1 MHLHTP
7 NGRAQTILQSVDE
20 GLSHAEMPIAIFND
34 PDLHR
39 LELERVFSRSW
50 TYIGHVSEIPAR
62 GDYVVRYIAE
72 DPFIFV
78 RDEDGKIRLFWN
90 SCRHKGTEICRVDR
104 GNASHFRCPYH
115 GWTYK
120 NTGQLVGIPAFK
132 QAYAGLDR
140 SAFPLHSVP
149 RLEEIYGFVF
159 ANLDAEAPSLRDS
172 LGEATWYL
180 DFFHGLGDMEVIG
193 DPHRWVVDANWK
205 IAAENFAGDEH
216 HLLFLHRSGWKV
228 GALQV
233 SIEELSS
240 GYHVHLGNGHTIDF
254 CVLPNAAELGVEYF
268 GYPDHIV
275 RQFRTS
281 HLSDQQLELAK
292 NSVIQLG
299 LIYPNFAHLHLAL
312 TPDAA
317 NIPPIPVKTVRVF
330 QPKGPDRM
338 EIWSWCLVW
347 KEMPEDF
354 KELSHRVLT
363 ATFSPSGI
371 FEQDDVIP
379 WNSITRAAGSTFAR
393 LKKPMLS
400 YRQGFN
406 GTGTSRMVTD
416 WVGPGECY
424 SPRFEEGNQRDF
436 YGRWLRD
443 MRRPVQEGSQI

>member
-1 MHLHTP
+1 MVA
-7 NGRAQTILQSVDE
+7 NGTERVGPSASRILRAAEEALPR
-20 GLSHAEMPIAIFND
+20 GEMPIAIFND
-34 PDLHR
+34 PELHR
-39 LELERVFSRSW
+39 LELERVFARNW
-50 TYIGHVSEIPAR
+50 AFVGHVSEIPAR
-62 GDYVVRYIAE
+62 GDYVVRHIGE
-72 DPFIFV
+72 DPFIFI
-78 RDEDGKIRLFWN
+78 RDEQGQMRVLWN
-90 SCRHKGTEICRVDR
+90 SCRHKGTQICRVDR

-132 QAYAGLDR
+132 EAYEGLDR
-140 SAFPLHSVP
+140 SEFSLHAAP
-149 RLEEIYGFVF
+149 RVEEVYGFVF
-159 ANLDAEAPSLRDS
+159 ANLDPGAPSLRDS
-172 LGEATWYL
+172 LGGSTWYL
-180 DFFHGLGDMEVIG
+180 DFFHGLGAMEVIG

-216 HLLFLHRSGWKV
+216 HLLFLHRSGWKI

-233 SIEELSS
+233 SMEELSS

-254 CVLPNAAELGVEYF
+254 CVLPNAKELGTEYF

-275 RQFRTS
+275 RGFRTD
-281 HLSDQQLELAK
+281 HLSTEQIELART
-292 NSVIQLG
+292 SVIQLG
-299 LIYPNFAHLHLAL
+299 LIYPNFAHLHLPL

-317 NIPPIPVKTVRVF
+317 HIPPIPVKTIRVF

-338 EIWSWCLVW
+338 EILSWCLVW
-347 KEMPEDF
+347 KDMPDDF
-354 KELSHRVLT
+354 KELSHRVLM
-363 ATFSPSGI
+363 ATFSPAGI

-393 LKKPMLS
+393 LNSPMLS

-406 GTGTSRMVTD
+406 GIGRSKQVTD

-436 YGRWLRD
+436 YARWLRD
-443 MRRPVQEGSQI
+443 MTTSGASH